1 MMKKHKNLGK
11 PPQFRCPICHMT
23 FDGWLNAAIHYDQ
36 QHGNLSKYESKEEQ
50 LDLFTAKS
58 DEPNSPRH

>member
-1 MMKKHKNLGK
+1 
-11 PPQFRCPICHMT
+11 MT

-36 QHGNLSKYESKEEQ
+36 QHGNLSKYESREEQ
-50 LDLFTAKS
+50 LDLFTAKN

>member
-1 MMKKHKNLGK
+1 MKKHKNLGK
-11 PPQFRCPICHMT
+11 PPQFRCPICYMT

-36 QHGNLSKYESKEEQ
+36 QHGNLSKYESREEQ
-50 LDLFTAKS
+50 LDLFTAKN